1 MSGEHTQAQLGAV
14 PDDEALIYAPDEPD
28 APAQN
33 GWKLLIVDDEP
44 EVHRVTELA
53 LDDFRFQERP
63 LELIH
68 VYSGAEAIR
77 TLDAQPDIALVL
89 LDVVMETED
98 AGFKVIRHIRDTLQN
113 RVIRIILRTGQPG
126 QAPARSVIRNYEIND
141 YHSKAELTVDRMY
154 IAIYTA
160 LAMYE
165 HLSTRLQHA
174 QRLEKAYAEI
184 EQLVHIASHD
194 LQEPLRS
201 VSALGQRL
209 LSVNRE
215 QLDADGRQC
224 LDYLLRG
231 VERMSGLAKGLR
243 EHAQLGRPGPS
254 EKLSMN
260 ALFDECCEGLSHE
273 IQTSGATVER
283 DELPM
288 VQGQKAKLSALI
300 QHLLDN
306 ALRYRRPDQ
315 PPRIHLSATPQA
327 EGTLFCLKDNGLGI
341 PEDQREE
348 VFKVFYRL
356 QNPHQAGSTG
366 IGLAHCRKIV
376 EQHGGAIWAQ
386 AADTGGSVLC
396 FTLPR
401 ADS

>member
-1 MSGEHTQAQLGAV
+1 MSGEHTQAQLGSA
-14 PDDEALIYAPDEPD
+14 PDDEALIYAPDEPR

-174 QRLEKAYAEI
+174 QRLEKAYADI

-215 QLDADGRQC
+215 QLDVDGRQC

-254 EKLSMN
+254 EKLGMN
-260 ALFDECCEGLSHE
+260 ALFDECCEGLSQE
-273 IQTSGATVER
+273 IQALGATIER
-283 DELPM
+283 DELPV

-327 EGTLFCLKDNGLGI
+327 EATLFCLKDNGLGI

-386 AADTGGSVLC
+386 AAEGGGSVLC